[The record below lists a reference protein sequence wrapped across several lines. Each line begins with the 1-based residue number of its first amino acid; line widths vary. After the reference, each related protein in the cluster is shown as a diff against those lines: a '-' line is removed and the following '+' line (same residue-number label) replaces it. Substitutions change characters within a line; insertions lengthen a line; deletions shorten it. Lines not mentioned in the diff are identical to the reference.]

1 MQMIVSRSMVTFF
14 IDVIEIKQCLY
25 SNIQLELTNW
35 WNARISSA
43 MSKRDRWAGIKGEL
57 MGWLAL
63 GAIAVVLHLITM
75 AI

>member
-1 MQMIVSRSMVTFF
+1 MPLFKYTIGINKLV
-14 IDVIEIKQCLY
+14 ECPL
-25 SNIQLELTNW
+25 
-35 WNARISSA
+35 SSA